1 MKKLIMTIAVLAAA
15 YSHGAT
21 YRQASQAWVEM
32 KIAQMESRI
41 LASVSQA
48 SSATNAAQAEAI
60 INNSSEVAISS
71 GYDIANTTLTTSIG
85 VKTNGVPY
93 YVIGTSTNPTLFP
106 TGTALYLVNS
116 GGNSYTNAGNT
127 IILYEYPQEM
137 DGNYIR
143 ASGGEYRQY
152 DGGNIYYRYING
164 SGIMK
169 DNFVIAVK
177 YYK

>member
-106 TGTALYLVNS
+106 TGTALYKAS
-116 GGNSYTNAGNT
+116 ENSYTNVVST
-127 IILYEYPQEM
+127 IIMYEYSQEM
-137 DGNYIR
+137 DGNFIR

-164 SGIMK
+164 QGITK